1 MLNPVAT
8 SLPQSLEPYGFI
20 TGSAAN
26 IKHQQDWSGLPPT
39 EPLGVVY
46 PRNTQDVAQV
56 LQHCQRHLTPVVTQ
70 GGLTGL
76 AGGAHPTANCVV
88 LSTEKM
94 CGISHVDTVMGTLTA
109 WAGTP
114 LQEIQNAAEA
124 AGLYFPIDLG
134 SRGSCTIGGNL
145 ATNAGGNKVIRYGM
159 TREHVL
165 GLECALADGS
175 VLSSM
180 NHLLK
185 NNTGYD
191 LKQLLIG
198 SEGTLGVITQVV
210 LRLQAK
216 PLHQQSAMCR
226 CDSFEQVL
234 HTLQHARKYLG
245 PGLSAFEVM
254 WPEFIQCMTT
264 GLPQLRY
271 PFAQKEGFHILIEE
285 GHFASHPQ
293 GGGLQ
298 NCLSELLESAVLCD
312 VVMAQSQQDNQDL
325 WAIRDSVAEYGK
337 VLGPIIGFDI
347 GLPTPA
353 MQAST
358 QAMQAAIHQQWPKA
372 VVLFFGHVG
381 DCNLH
386 VVVHVP
392 GMGDAQPHHAVE
404 SLVYSWIEKVQGSVS
419 AEHGVGLIKKPFLSC
434 SRQPAEIALM
444 KVIKQALDPHHLL
457 NPGKIF
463 DLPSLA

>member
-1 MLNPVAT
+1 
-8 SLPQSLEPYGFI
+8 
-20 TGSAAN
+20 
-26 IKHQQDWSGLPPT
+26 
-39 EPLGVVY
+39 
-46 PRNTQDVAQV
+46 
-56 LQHCQRHLTPVVTQ
+56 
-70 GGLTGL
+70 
-76 AGGAHPTANCVV
+76 
-88 LSTEKM
+88 
-94 CGISHVDTVMGTLTA
+94 MGTLTA

-165 GLECALADGS
+165 GLECVLPDGS

-210 LRLQAK
+210 LRLHAK

-226 CDSFEQVL
+226 CDSFDQVL
-234 HTLQHARKYLG
+234 HTLQHARKCLG

-264 GLPQLRY
+264 GLPNLRY

-285 GHFASHPQ
+285 GHFALHPQ

-298 NCLSELLESAVLCD
+298 NCLAELLESAVLCD
-312 VVMAQSQQDNQDL
+312 VVMAQSEQDNQDL

-358 QAMQAAIHQQWPKA
+358 QAMLAAIHLHWPKA

-392 GMGDAQPHHAVE
+392 GMGEAQPHHAVE
-404 SLVYSWIEKVQGSVS
+404 SLVYAWVEKVQGSVS

-444 KVIKQALDPHHLL
+444 KVIKRALDPHHLL

-463 DLPSLA
+463 DLPSPA